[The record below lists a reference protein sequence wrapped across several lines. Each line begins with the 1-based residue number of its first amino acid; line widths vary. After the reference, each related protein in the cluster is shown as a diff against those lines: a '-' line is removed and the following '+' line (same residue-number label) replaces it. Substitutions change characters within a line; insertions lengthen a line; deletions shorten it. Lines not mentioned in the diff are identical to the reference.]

1 MRGKAGT
8 KQCKKTPKSR
18 DKTLVS
24 KVFKDF
30 FKASKSLEIR

>member
-1 MRGKAGT
+1 MKAEMET

-18 DKTLVS
+18 SKTLVS

-30 FKASKSLEIR
+30 FKVSKSLEIR